1 MEAIHK
7 MRTAFMAFVIMFFNY
22 QLAIAI
28 TNELDKARQSRW
40 SETEVDAMA
49 KTLAGECYD
58 NKKAD
63 KRKVC
68 EVILNRVSSDK
79 FANTILEVL
88 ETPGAFNGY
97 WKQSRPVSEN
107 DRAVARQALQDWYD
121 NGCKPLSELLF
132 FSKGLNHEN
141 VFRSEY

>member
-1 MEAIHK
+1 
-7 MRTAFMAFVIMFFNY
+7 MAFVIVFLNY
-22 QLAIAI
+22 QLAIA
-28 TNELDKARQSRW
+28 NELDKVGRSRW

-97 WKQSRPVSEN
+97 WRQSRPVSE
-107 DRAVARQALQDWYD
+107 DDYAVARQVLQDWYA
-121 NGCKPLSELLF
+121 NGCKPLSELDN
-132 FSKGLNHEN
+132 SQ
-141 VFRSEY
+141 